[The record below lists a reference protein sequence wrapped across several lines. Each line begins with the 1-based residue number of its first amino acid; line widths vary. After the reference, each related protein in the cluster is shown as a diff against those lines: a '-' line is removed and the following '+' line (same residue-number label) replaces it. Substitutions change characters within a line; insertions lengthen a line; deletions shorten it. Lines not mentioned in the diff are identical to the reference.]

1 LVASRSNERESENVL
16 RRARSVGTGQWVD
29 LDEDGNIVKNTGPNS
44 TAGASSVERISGSA
58 LQTLQV
64 NKPNPAKF
72 GGQ

>member
-1 LVASRSNERESENVL
+1 MNPKTFFAESEATALVK
-16 RRARSVGTGQWVD
+16 WV
-29 LDEDGNIVKNTGPNS
+29 DEDGNIVKNTGPNS
-44 TAGASSVERISGSA
+44 NAGASSVERVSGSA